1 MNFNGISR
9 TTSKYEIISK
19 WFFQVLLCC
28 ASPFLVSRNS
38 CRADNIYAPLASR
51 TVGKFLESFELI
63 LTAPRGLLD
72 KRNPTVGSACAD
84 WSTHATLPR
93 CCWTV
98 LAGAWD
104 RAFLIGRNRDI
115 MCAWRVECII
125 NDYHNKNVA
134 CHKCA
139 SLRWY
144 VEHGNVRY
152 RMCTGL
158 LSSTS
163 WNLRPE

>member
-1 MNFNGISR
+1 MQIRLKYSKLTLPTLRSSTVFTLSAAIVPPIYKEFLRCTTHYSR
-9 TTSKYEIISK
+9 IWNNVEMVFPGSSR
-19 WFFQVLLCC
+19 C

-72 KRNPTVGSACAD
+72 KRNPTVGPACAD
-84 WSTHATLPR
+84 WLTHANLPG

-104 RAFLIGRNRDI
+104 QALVIGRNGDI
-115 MCAWRVECII
+115 VCAWRVECII
-125 NDYHNKNVA
+125 ND
-134 CHKCA
+134 
-139 SLRWY
+139 
-144 VEHGNVRY
+144 
-152 RMCTGL
+152 
-158 LSSTS
+158 
-163 WNLRPE
+163 